1 MWMSIS
7 EYHLERGF
15 HYRIST
21 WLLTGTGEKM
31 GEKVKMVE
39 IWTEITNK
47 ELIHHAAIGLSIHYY
62 HTLQSILQFFR

>member
-1 MWMSIS
+1 
-7 EYHLERGF
+7 
-15 HYRIST
+15 
-21 WLLTGTGEKM
+21 M